1 MEGEWLGKE
10 MFELKGD
17 MDLISKLV
25 DPETLNLK
33 FVSPLLSSP
42 LKGFDMNKL
51 KVQPWVLPYPLWPL
65 IFSWNILRT

>member
-25 DPETLNLK
+25 DPETLNL
-33 FVSPLLSSP
+33 SLP
-42 LKGFDMNKL
+42 LKGFFMNKL
-51 KVQPWVLPYPLWPL
+51 KVQPWVLPY
-65 IFSWNILRT
+65 LRGS